1 MGPVPAP
8 TIQKRSSE
16 SLSPS
21 VFKGRVG
28 RVQGTGGPREG
39 CSVGSRPPLICA
51 LVLGQAQLRREQ
63 TLCAGPSRS
72 LSVRTDAP
80 RASLM

>member
-1 MGPVPAP
+1 MLATQPFHMYQDP
-8 TIQKRSSE
+8 E
-16 SLSPS
+16 
-21 VFKGRVG
+21 GRVG

-39 CSVGSRPPLICA
+39 CSIGSRPPLICA